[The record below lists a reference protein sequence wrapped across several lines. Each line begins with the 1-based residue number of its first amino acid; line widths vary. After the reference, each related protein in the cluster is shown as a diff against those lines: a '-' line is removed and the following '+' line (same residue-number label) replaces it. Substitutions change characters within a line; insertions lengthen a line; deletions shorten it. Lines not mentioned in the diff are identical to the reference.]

1 MAAERPT
8 VDPARVIEDLR
19 ELARRTA
26 DERGAQRLCW
36 SPTWREAR
44 ALLIELLGELG
55 LEAEV
60 DEAGNLWARLEGE
73 DPAAPA
79 VALGSHLD
87 SVPDGGWL
95 DGALGVMAA
104 LGVLRAWA
112 TSGRRPPVPL
122 VLVDWAD
129 EEGAR
134 FGRSLFGSSAFAGT
148 LDPEAVAGLRDG
160 DGRPIAEVL
169 AENGVELDRAG
180 ECARRRDG
188 ARRLRR
194 AAHRAGA
201 ADGGR
206 GPAGGCGHR
215 LRRRRAAALRV
226 PRPGGARGD
235 DARWRPAATRAWRRP
250 RRRSRSRR
258 SPRPRAGVATTGEL
272 RLEPG
277 IPSAIAGRAV
287 LAVDLRHPEPEPL
300 ARMLAAARERCARI
314 AAERGCGLDESPV
327 FAIEPIRFDTR
338 LVFLA
343 RAACAA
349 VAGEPASLASGAL
362 HDAAEVAR
370 VLPAAMVFA
379 PSSDGISH
387 AREEDTAAGRP
398 RRWRSRPTPSSPRAC
413 SRRELSRSA
422 RLFALA
428 FEETHIRPTHSLG
441 FRSPNSPSRRR
452 GSGGPKG
459 IVEPG
464 GESAEAR
471 AVARLF
477 PREPVS

>member
-19 ELARRTA
+19 ELALRTA

-60 DEAGNLWARLEGE
+60 DEAGNLWARLDGE
-73 DPAAPA
+73 DETAPA

-112 TSGRRPPVPL
+112 TSGRRPPVSL

-160 DGRPIAEVL
+160 EGRALAEVL
-169 AENGVELDRAG
+169 AENGVELNRAG
-180 ECARRRDG
+180 ECARRQDG
-188 ARRLRR
+188 L
-194 AAHRAGA
+194 GA
-201 ADGGR
+201 YAELHIEQ
-206 GPAGGCGHR
+206 GPRMEAEG
-215 LRRRRAAALRV
+215 LRAAAVTGCAGVERLRFEFRGQAAHAGTT
-226 PRPGGARGD
+226 PMAARR
-235 DARWRPAATRAWRRP
+235 DAGLAAAEAALAIEAIP
-250 RRRSRSRR
+250 E
-258 SPRPRAGVATTGEL
+258 AEGGVATTGEL

-314 AAERGCGLDESPV
+314 AAERGCRLDESSV
-327 FAIEPIRFDTR
+327 FAIEPIPFDTR

-370 VLPAAMVFA
+370 VLPAVMVFA
-379 PSSDGISH
+379 PSRDGISH
-387 AREEDTAAGRP
+387 AREEDTAAADLEVAIG
-398 RRWRSRPTPSSPRAC
+398 AYA
-413 SRRELSRSA
+413 ELAA
-422 RLFALA
+422 RLLDA
-428 FEETHIRPTHSLG
+428 
-441 FRSPNSPSRRR
+441 N
-452 GSGGPKG
+452 
-459 IVEPG
+459 
-464 GESAEAR
+464 
-471 AVARLF
+471 
-477 PREPVS
+477 